1 MKTRAIYV
9 NEEREKVSPVNS
21 SSNAEPGYSKEPQ
34 NEDLTDSISVLIST
48 KLTEFRSQMTTLI
61 NKTGDQPMS
70 LGDRDSYYEDFEKI
84 TQSKKR
90 QNRRYLLR

>member
-1 MKTRAIYV
+1 MQSQAIRK
-9 NEEREKVSPVNS
+9 N
-21 SSNAEPGYSKEPQ
+21 PQ

-61 NKTGDQPMS
+61 NKNGDQPMY